1 MDIFVKTKNIQI
13 MRVSIL
19 FIAFV
24 FFTIQLKAQTNSLTY
39 AEKLGYPKGAKVV
52 ILHVDDV
59 GMSYDSNE
67 GAIQAIEKGVAN
79 SLSMMMPCPWVSG
92 FMHYLKEH
100 PSVDAGI
107 HLTLTSEW
115 KNYRWHPLTGYQAAK
130 GLVDTEGAFYHS
142 VEEVVK
148 NASADEVEAEIRAQI
163 ARFRL
168 FGIEPTHL
176 DSHMGTLFASPA
188 FTERYIKVGISE
200 HIPIMFPGGHC
211 TVIKELR
218 NSKAEEIKQYQ
229 AIGEMLW
236 AAGLP
241 VLDDLHPDSYST
253 KPSKEVAASDE
264 KLKKFRTDNYI
275 DILKSLKP
283 GVTMVIMHCS
293 VLSNIYQHIS
303 ADGAIRKGDW
313 LAMLDPRLK
322 AFIQKEGIVLTTWR
336 ELKERRDKVK

>member
-1 MDIFVKTKNIQI
+1 MYKLLLYFAFILNIY
-13 MRVSIL
+13 S
-19 FIAFV
+19 
-24 FFTIQLKAQTNSLTY
+24 LKSQTLTPTY

-52 ILHVDDV
+52 IMHVDDV

-67 GAIQAIEKGVAN
+67 GAIQALEKGVAN
-79 SLSMMMPCPWVSG
+79 SLSMMMPCPWVPS

-130 GLVDTEGAFYHS
+130 GLVDTEGAFHHS
-142 VEEVVK
+142 VEQVVK
-148 NASADEVEAEIRAQI
+148 NASADEVEAEMRAQI

-168 FGIEPTHL
+168 FGLEPTHL
-176 DSHMGTLFASPA
+176 DSHMGTLFATPA

-211 TVIKELR
+211 TVISQLR
-218 NSKAEEIKQYQ
+218 QTKADDIKQYQ

-253 KPSKEVAASDE
+253 KPPKDIAASDE
-264 KLKKFRTDNYI
+264 KLKQFRTDNYI

-283 GVTMVIMHCS
+283 GVTMVIMHCAF
-293 VLSNIYQHIS
+293 LSNIYQHIS
-303 ADGAIRKGDW
+303 ADGAVRKGDW

-322 AFIQKEGIVLTTWR
+322 EYIQKEGIILTTWR
-336 ELKERRDKVK
+336 ELKARRDKVK

>member
-1 MDIFVKTKNIQI
+1 
-13 MRVSIL
+13 MRTLYLFFLFFAISIS
-19 FIAFV
+19 
-24 FFTIQLKAQTNSLTY
+24 LKSQTLSPTY

-52 ILHVDDV
+52 IMHVDDV

-67 GAIQAIEKGVAN
+67 GAIQALEKGVAN
-79 SLSMMMPCPWVSG
+79 SLSMMMPCPWVPS

-115 KNYRWHPLTGYQAAK
+115 KNYRWHPLIGYHEAK
-130 GLVDTEGAFYHS
+130 GLVDTEGAFHHS
-142 VEEVVK
+142 VEQVVK
-148 NASADEVEAEIRAQI
+148 NASADEVEAEMRAQI

-168 FGIEPTHL
+168 FGLEPTHL
-176 DSHMGTLFASPA
+176 DSHMGTLFATPA

-211 TVIKELR
+211 TVISQLR
-218 NSKAEEIKQYQ
+218 QTKAEDIKQYQ

-253 KPSKEVAASDE
+253 KPPKDIAASDE

-283 GVTMVIMHCS
+283 GVTMVIMHCAF
-293 VLSNIYQHIS
+293 LSNIYQHIS
-303 ADGAIRKGDW
+303 ADGAVRKGDW

-322 AFIQKEGIVLTTWR
+322 EYIQKEGIILTTWR
-336 ELKERRDKVK
+336 ELKARRDKVK